1 MRSDELNKW
10 CPQCQQYLPRD
21 EFYRNAS
28 QSDGLAPYCK
38 PCWREFCRVRHA
50 RLHGGMQDKRC
61 GQQREETKRCTRCQ
75 EVKPVSDFYKSDQWI
90 DGLQL
95 YCKKCVLAY
104 QRAARESKL
113 VQFPGKYRWKRDLI
127 RHDYFAQIDSPMKVY
142 VLGVLAADGNVLPK
156 HHRITLE
163 LSARDADLLE
173 TVRDELV
180 PGGAITTRHR
190 HGYEYQVLLFVSR
203 AMVSDL
209 EVLGITAAKSRTIT
223 WPERL
228 PLSFAR
234 EFILGYFDG
243 DGFITYHERPNGRYP
258 YIGITSGS
266 FNLLASIADVI
277 EQHTGIRPGGP
288 WGKAGTG
295 AYSIRASGKRAL
307 VIDEWLHASG
317 LGLKRKRLS

>member
-21 EFYRNAS
+21 EFYRNAA
-28 QSDGLAPYCK
+28 QSGGLAPYCK
-38 PCWREFCRVRHA
+38 KCWREFCRVRYA
-50 RLHGGMQDKRC
+50 RLMQDKHRA
-61 GQQREETKRCTRCQ
+61 QQREDTKRCSRCQ
-75 EVKPVSDFYKSDQWI
+75 EVKPVSDFYKNDGWI
-90 DGLQL
+90 DGFHP

-104 QRAARESKL
+104 QKAARESKL
-113 VQFPGKYRWKRDLI
+113 AQFPGKYRWKRDLI
-127 RHDYFAQIDSPMKVY
+127 RHDYFAQVDSPMKAY
-142 VLGVLAADGNVLPK
+142 ALGLLAADGNVSPK
-156 HHRITLE
+156 HHRISLE

-190 HGYEYQVLLFVSR
+190 RGFEYRVLAFVSR
-203 AMVSDL
+203 AMVRDL

-243 DGFITYHERPNGRYP
+243 DGHITYQEISNRRYP
-258 YIGITSGS
+258 YLGFTSGS
-266 FNLLASIADVI
+266 FNLLSSIADVI
-277 EQHTGIRPGGP
+277 EQHTGVRPGGP
-288 WGKAGTG
+288 WRKGLTDS
-295 AYSIRASGKRAL
+295 YSIRASGNSAFI
-307 VIDEWLHASG
+307 IDEWLHTSG